1 MRYRA
6 SSIVSTGKLCRWSRL
21 TRWESFTFATQARTV
36 DRPVNTTDP
45 RPRQAADVVQAREQR
60 GGIARPMSRHDV
72 SSWHLSAHSHR
83 GWGNRLFREG
93 FAAPTLGV
101 SAMKQTPSI

>member
-72 SSWHLSAHSHR
+72 SSWHLSATRIEGGSIGFLGRVSQRQHSVLAR
-83 GWGNRLFREG
+83 
-93 FAAPTLGV
+93 
-101 SAMKQTPSI
+101 